1 MKSFF
6 HFCLNGIFF
15 LCFVGKGFSQ
25 PPGGVAYFSYPMSIK
40 PKLNANFGEMRNNHF
55 HMGLDLS
62 TEGRENVPIIAP
74 AEGYIARIKIETGG
88 FGRAIYINHP
98 NGTTT
103 LYAHMN
109 RFIPAAESFLKSKQY
124 EQQTWKIDVVL
135 PENLIP
141 LKKGQLIGYS
151 GNTGASQG
159 PHVHFEIRD
168 TKTENCLNPL
178 LYRFPLADVTP
189 PDIYRLV
196 FYDRDK
202 SIFEQS
208 PIPVNLVRHGNG
220 FKPSGVVEL
229 PFDRAFV
236 AIQATDRMTGIPNP
250 NGFFS
255 ATLLKDDQVISGF
268 ELDNIG
274 YDKTRYLNGHIDYPT
289 RVKGGPYYQML
300 FPPKGYGINMYTMGN
315 ADKDHIEVA
324 SVPAEYTIKV
334 TDAYGNSAYLDF
346 RVSRKSGEHP
356 GNVVQGERMEP
367 LGVNIYEDENIQ
379 FVFNEDAFYDAFNF
393 SVKPFYANGVAELSS
408 VYQALPSDIPVQSY
422 FTARIKPNRN
432 NLLVNKDRVVMKR
445 TYKSKTDIKK
455 ATEEK
460 GWYAAAFRDF
470 GYFQLL
476 EDLQPPTI
484 SSPLQPGATLRAGSR
499 IVFDVADNNR
509 VIREFR
515 GTVDGQWLMFQP
527 SGSRFAY
534 TVDEHFPLGEHK
546 LSIVVYDEAGNNTSR
561 DYIIK
566 RN

>member
-1 MKSFF
+1 MLVAVSA
-6 HFCLNGIFF
+6 
-15 LCFVGKGFSQ
+15 VAQ
-25 PPGGVAYFSYPMSIK
+25 PPGGLNYFSYPLSIK

-62 TEGRENVPIIAP
+62 TEGRENLPILAP
-74 AEGYIARIKIETGG
+74 ADGYLARIKIETGG
-88 FGRAIYINHP
+88 FGRALYINHP

-109 RFIPAAESFLKSKQY
+109 RFIPAAEQFLKAKQY
-124 EQQTWKIDVVL
+124 EQQSWKIDVNL
-135 PENLIP
+135 PADLIP

-178 LYRFPLADVTP
+178 LYRFPLQDVTP
-189 PDIYRLV
+189 PDVYRLV

-202 SIFEQS
+202 SIFEQA
-208 PIPVNLVRHGNG
+208 PVPFSLVRLGNE
-220 FKPSGVVEL
+220 FRPVGVLEL
-229 PFDRAFV
+229 PFDRAFI

-255 ATLLKDDQVISGF
+255 ASLFKDEGLISSF

-289 RVKGGPYYQML
+289 RAKGGGYYQML
-300 FPPKGYGINMYTMGN
+300 FPPKGYGVDMYKSSDT
-315 ADKDHIEVA
+315 DIDHIRVSSTPEA
-324 SVPAEYTIKV
+324 YSIKV
-334 TDAYGNSAYLDF
+334 TDAYGNSSYVEF
-346 RVSRKSGEHP
+346 RVVRKPGERAANVFSGEL
-356 GNVVQGERMEP
+356 MEP
-367 LGVNIYEDENIQ
+367 NALNVYEDENIQ
-379 FVFNEDAFYDAFNF
+379 FVFKEDAFYDAFHF
-393 SVKPFYANGVAELSS
+393 SVQSFYANSAVELSS
-408 VYQALPSDIPVQSY
+408 VYQALPADIPVQSY
-422 FTARIKPNRN
+422 FTTRLKPNRN

-445 TYKSKTDIKK
+445 TYKAKTDIKK
-455 ATEEK
+455 AVEEK
-460 GWYAAAFRDF
+460 GWYAAQFRDF

-476 EDLQPPTI
+476 EDLQPPSI
-484 SSPLQPGATLRAGSR
+484 SSSLQSGATVRTGSR
-499 IVFDVADNNR
+499 IVFDVADNNK
-509 VIREFR
+509 VIRDFKAS
-515 GTVDGQWLMFQP
+515 VDGQWLMFQP

-546 LSIVVYDEAGNNTSR
+546 LSVVVYDEAGNNTTR
-561 DYIIK
+561 EYIIK

>member
-1 MKSFF
+1 MR
-6 HFCLNGIFF
+6 FF
-15 LCFVGKGFSQ
+15 LFCCISCQFFAANVVAQ
-25 PPGGVAYFSYPMSIK
+25 PPGGLNYFSYPLSIK

-62 TEGRENVPIIAP
+62 TEGRENLPILAP
-74 AEGYIARIKIETGG
+74 ADGYLARIKIETGG
-88 FGRAIYINHP
+88 FGRALYINHP

-109 RFIPAAESFLKSKQY
+109 RFIPAAEQFLRAKQY
-124 EQQTWKIDVVL
+124 EQQTWKIDVNL
-135 PENLIP
+135 PPDLIP

-178 LYRFPLADVTP
+178 LYRFPLHDVTP
-189 PDIYRLV
+189 PDVYRLV

-202 SIFEQS
+202 SIYEQS
-208 PIPVNLVRHGNG
+208 PLPFSLIRMGNE
-220 FKPSGVVEL
+220 FKPSGLVEL

-255 ATLLKDDQVISGF
+255 ASLFKDDGLISSF
-268 ELDNIG
+268 EMDDIG

-289 RVKGGPYYQML
+289 RAKGGAYYQML
-300 FPPKGYGINMYTMGN
+300 FRPKGYAVDMYRPID
-315 ADKDHIEVA
+315 ADLDHIRVSSTPEA
-324 SVPAEYTIKV
+324 YSIKV
-334 TDAYGNSAYLDF
+334 TDAYGNSSYVEF
-346 RVSRKSGEHP
+346 RVSRKA
-356 GNVVQGERMEP
+356 GERQAIGFKGEYMEP
-367 LGVNIYEDENIQ
+367 NVFNVYEDENIQ
-379 FVFNEDAFYDAFNF
+379 FVFKEDAFYDAFHF
-393 SVKPFYANGVAELSS
+393 SLQSFYANSAAELSS
-408 VYQALPSDIPVQSY
+408 VYQSLPADIPVQSY
-422 FTARIKPNRN
+422 FTTRIKPNRN

-445 TYKSKTDIKK
+445 TYKAKTEIKK
-455 ATEEK
+455 AVEEK
-460 GWYAAAFRDF
+460 GWYAAQFRDF
-470 GYFQLL
+470 GFFQLL
-476 EDLQPPTI
+476 EDLQPPTL
-484 SSPLQPGATLRAGSR
+484 SSSLQSGATVRTGSR
-499 IVFDVADNNR
+499 IIFDVADNNK

-527 SGSRFAY
+527 SGSHFVY

-546 LSIVVYDEAGNNTSR
+546 LSVVVYDEAGNSTTR
-561 DYIIK
+561 EYIIK